1 MKALFKSL
9 TYLIIFTVV
18 IGAGICIYLLQAPPV
33 EQQGVP
39 KLQIHKRTALR
50 GRPTVNSKPIVYT
63 KDVYRFSLDP
73 QYISNLNSRKLA
85 RELVF
90 NASLGH
96 RATLKPQRL
105 DTSLKTATDW
115 QKMFADLTKDIR
127 FRPSTS
133 PIEVLLSGEEWR
145 LRDASGAA
153 YTVVRTDDTVGV
165 YLPDLKEAF
174 DAHKISLSTD
184 LEISTEERNRHW
196 LIKDNAYK
204 QAYSIRSAEGK
215 LHVYQQSKF
224 EILTFLFE
232 TDSVYESS
240 LAGGKLPA
248 KLIQEFVAESLPL
261 SRSAQISADE
271 EDASWTINSPPLKYD
286 ILNEN
291 NRLKVYLNLDS
302 KWLRVKVDDETK
314 GWVQRNRGTIFT
326 PPPPTVSSRQQAKE
340 RLLVLIDEMKDR
352 IGISNAENEAQN
364 VTSR

>member
-1 MKALFKSL
+1 MKALLKSL
-9 TYLIIFTVV
+9 TYLIIFSIV
-18 IGAGICIYLLQAPPV
+18 IGAGICLYLLQAPPV
-33 EQQGVP
+33 EQKGVP

-50 GRPTVNSKPIVYT
+50 GRPTVDSKPIVYT
-63 KDVYRFSLDP
+63 KDVYRFSLDS

-96 RATLKPQRL
+96 RATLKAQRL
-105 DTSLKTATDW
+105 DTALKTATDW

-127 FRPSTS
+127 FRPSGS

-174 DAHKISLSTD
+174 DANKIVLSTD

-196 LIKDNAYK
+196 LIKDNQYK

-240 LAGGKLPA
+240 LAAGKLPA
-248 KLIQEFVAESLPL
+248 KLIQDFVKENMPVSRRARVSVGENGANWTISSLPL
-261 SRSAQISADE
+261 
-271 EDASWTINSPPLKYD
+271 KYNV
-286 ILNEN
+286 LSEN

-302 KWLRVKVDDETK
+302 KWLRVKVDDETE
-314 GWVQRNRGTIFT
+314 GWVQRARGTIFM
-326 PPPPTVSSRQQAKE
+326 PSPPTVSSRQKAKE
-340 RLLVLIDEMKDR
+340 QLLVLIDQIKDK
-352 IGISNAENEAQN
+352 IGIANAEN
-364 VTSR
+364 

>member
-1 MKALFKSL
+1 MKALLKSL
-9 TYLIIFTVV
+9 IYLIIFTVV
-18 IGAGICIYLLQAPPV
+18 IGAGICLYLLQAPPV
-33 EQQGVP
+33 EQEGVP

-50 GRPTVNSKPIVYT
+50 GRPTVNSKPIVHT

-85 RELVF
+85 RELLF

-96 RATLKPQRL
+96 RATLKAQRL
-105 DTSLKTATDW
+105 DTALKTATDW

-127 FRPSTS
+127 FRPSGS
-133 PIEVLLSGEEWR
+133 PIEVLLSGEEWQ
-145 LRDASGAA
+145 LRDVTGAA

-174 DAHKISLSTD
+174 DANKIVLSTD
-184 LEISTEERNRHW
+184 LEISTAEKNRHW
-196 LIKDNAYK
+196 LIKDNAHK

-232 TDSVYESS
+232 TDLVYESS
-240 LAGGKLPA
+240 LAAGKLPA
-248 KLIQEFVAESLPL
+248 NLIQEFVKENLPL
-261 SRSAQISADE
+261 SRGAKVSVGKD
-271 EDASWTINSPPLKYD
+271 DASWTISSPPLKYD
-286 ILNEN
+286 ILSEN

-314 GWVQRNRGTIFT
+314 GWVQRARGTIFT
-326 PPPPTVSSRQQAKE
+326 PPPPTLSSRQQAKE
-340 RLLVLIDEMKDR
+340 RLLVLIDELKNKV
-352 IGISNAENEAQN
+352 GLSNEENKAENAA
-364 VTSR
+364 SR